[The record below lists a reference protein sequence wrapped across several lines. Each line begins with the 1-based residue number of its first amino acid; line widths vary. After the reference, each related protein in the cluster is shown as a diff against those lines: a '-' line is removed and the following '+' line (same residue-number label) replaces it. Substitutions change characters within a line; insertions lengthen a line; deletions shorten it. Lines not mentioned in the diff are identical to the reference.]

1 MAKNTEN
8 KALQLCVVG
17 VNPSSR
23 ATFRL
28 DKIESKYNVIPH
40 KCGMAIFRKSLAFTL
55 AEVLVVLG
63 IIGVVSA
70 LTLPNLNQNTGNK
83 ETVAKLQKVQSE
95 LNDALG
101 RAQAEYGPVKTWVK
115 TESTDNAIRKK
126 FDDRITEFLKV
137 SKTCAQGVSG
147 CFTNTTP
154 KNFRGAA
161 TATVWNVYNDAQYNR
176 YILADGTSV
185 MFGFW
190 NKRCGGFNAPDGSKT
205 GCGYLEVDLDGPNKG
220 PHQAGKDIFLFD
232 ISNTYGIYPF
242 GSFQVA
248 YDIDAIY
255 KRCFNTG
262 ETCAAWVINN
272 GNMDYLKADAN
283 GKCPNGKVLSQTVT
297 TCK

>member
-1 MAKNTEN
+1 MAKNIKIE
-8 KALQLCVVG
+8 
-17 VNPSSR
+17 PSSFVEPVTR
-23 ATFRL
+23 VAESQVFKIPHQVR
-28 DKIESKYNVIPH
+28 DDIESNLNI
-40 KCGMAIFRKSLAFTL
+40 RKALAFTL

-70 LTLPNLNQNTGNK
+70 LTLPNLSQNTGNK

-101 RAQAEYGPVKTWVK
+101 RAQAEYGPVKTWFRGGNYEGVA
-115 TESTDNAIRKK
+115 SRNR
-126 FDDRITEFLKV
+126 FNGRIEEFLKV
-137 SKTCAQGVSG
+137 SKTCEPNKSG
-147 CFTNTTP
+147 CFTNKSP

-161 TATVWNVYNDAQYNR
+161 TAIIWNLNTVDSKQ

-185 MFGFW
+185 YFHFW
-190 NKRCGGFNAPDGSKT
+190 NKTCDGYNAPDGAKT
-205 GCGYLEVDLDGPNKG
+205 GCGWIEVDLDGPNKG
-220 PHQAGKDIFLFD
+220 PYQAGKDIFLFD
-232 ISNTYGIYPF
+232 ISNTYGIYPY

-248 YDIDAIY
+248 YDLDTIY

-262 ETCAAWVINN
+262 EACAAWVINN
-272 GNMDYLKADAN
+272 GNMDYLKADSS